1 MTTKTT
7 PLVDQAIAY
16 IAKHPGARSPAIAEA
31 LGTSP
36 GNISAMLM
44 TPTSTGYLVACK
56 VSAPGRP
63 PMNEYR
69 LSATVADSGQSWG
82 EFKSANRH
90 RPAAL
95 AASPERRHA
104 QQRRQIRRGHKSAG
118 TGDPRAEDRHAHPDH
133 RGCEIPAAPSSSD
146 GDGRADLASGALA
159 DPGAHRL
166 RPRHRRPPAHRNP
179 RPPADHLQRRR
190 KGGKKTA
197 PDATQAARAAE
208 PDTPA
213 QTHVETNEG
222 RASAAGEALPPE
234 TAWPFPELSRH
245 GKPQEETNEKPG
257 AAATE

>member
-95 AASPERRHA
+95 AASPERPPRTA
-104 QQRRQIRRGHKSAG
+104 APARSTVATKAPAPETLAPKTTVPTPATEAVKAPQPLPAATETAARISPPEPSQTPERIVFALG
-118 TGDPRAEDRHAHPDH
+118 TDGRLRI
-133 RGCEIPAAPSSSD
+133 EIPGHPPIICSD
-146 GDGRADLASGALA
+146 GETRALGDLII
-159 DPGAHRL
+159 
-166 RPRHRRPPAHRNP
+166 
-179 RPPADHLQRRR
+179 
-190 KGGKKTA
+190 
-197 PDATQAARAAE
+197 AAE
-208 PDTPA
+208 PIW
-213 QTHVETNEG
+213 
-222 RASAAGEALPPE
+222 S
-234 TAWPFPELSRH
+234 
-245 GKPQEETNEKPG
+245 
-257 AAATE
+257 